1 MPKDLNSEASGATK
15 NLIIQKLHFSISEQS
30 PIPKV
35 TFPYKRGSKTFLLQ
49 EKLKQIDFNKQTE
62 I

>member
-15 NLIIQKLHFSISEQS
+15 NLIIQKLHFSISETS

-49 EKLKQIDFNKQTE
+49 RKIE
-62 I
+62 IE